1 MRPVGRG
8 GAGAFHLPA
17 GILYRTSFAS
27 GMEEVSAIAVCKV
40 CGSCAT
46 FVKDEDRSAFF
57 VITSHLSEAQQKTPV
72 HQAAHQ
78 RPVHAHSKHNSGRPS
93 RSLPPQPAQTTAS
106 LSRELRK
113 AESPSKSLSP
123 FDTSI
128 INPPPTNNP
137 YTHNVK
143 TLKASPRPA
152 SCPLPQRQP
161 PAQATV
167 SSPFPPTALHIK
179 REENPTFTRKKRNF
193 FLTTAPHHAPQRK
206 ICTSSSDHPTQLF
219 NTYRYHDMRLFFD
232 PQTVAPL
239 VQQKRAHIPR
249 QSVPQY
255 TSASHCAACR
265 AAFRQ

>member
-8 GAGAFHLPA
+8 GAGVFHLPA
-17 GILYRTSFAS
+17 GRR
-27 GMEEVSAIAVCKV
+27 EEVSAIAVCQV

-179 REENPTFTRKKRNF
+179 REENPTFTRKNEIFSHNRP
-193 FLTTAPHHAPQRK
+193 TPRSSRK
-206 ICTSSSDHPTQLF
+206 ICTSSSDHPTQFF
-219 NTYRYHDMRLFFD
+219 NTYRYQTCVLFFD
-232 PQTVAPL
+232 RKQ
-239 VQQKRAHIPR
+239 
-249 QSVPQY
+249 
-255 TSASHCAACR
+255 
-265 AAFRQ
+265 